1 LFAAVVLGTSMPLST
16 LLAQHDQL
24 SSASRQVS
32 ALEAQNRALQEQAKQ
47 LSDPSTVDDIA
58 RIDYGLVSP
67 GSQAYEIIPT
77 SGASTDSVQGSSRVP
92 LSGPPVVPG
101 SEHSLQ
107 LLGAGTGAGTQ
118 AGSNRE
124 SSSQAS
130 VAAPT
135 AGAQGATRRSAGD
148 AGASGGFWTRVVHTL
163 EFWR

>member
-1 LFAAVVLGTSMPLST
+1 MPLST

-24 SSASRQVS
+24 SSTSRQVS
-32 ALEAQNRALQEQAKQ
+32 TLEAQNSALREQAKQ

-101 SEHSLQ
+101 SGRSLQ
-107 LLGAGTGAGTQ
+107 LLGAGSGAGTQ
-118 AGSNRE
+118 VGSTQQ

-130 VAAPT
+130 VDAPT
-135 AGAQGATRRSAGD
+135 TGSQGSTRRPADD
-148 AGASGGFWTRVVHTL
+148 AGSGGGFWTRVLRTL